1 EGRSRT
7 RDDRYCATGGAPGGT
22 RIGVAGCADR
32 GGAGTGRRAGRTDLR
47 ERTTRGTRG
56 TKGHRRRCRSRRTAT
71 VATRRR
77 GTDPHRADER
87 FRGGAACLRREAFAA
102 LDRDVTM

>member
-1 EGRSRT
+1 
-7 RDDRYCATGGAPGGT
+7 CLLGGVPGGT
-22 RIGVAGCADR
+22 WLEVAGCAGR
-32 GGAGTGRRAGRTDLR
+32 GGPGTGRRAGRTDLG
-47 ERTTRGTRG
+47 ERTTRGTGG
-56 TKGHRRRCRSRRTAT
+56 TKGHRRRCRSLRTAT

-77 GTDPHRADER
+77 GTDAHRADER